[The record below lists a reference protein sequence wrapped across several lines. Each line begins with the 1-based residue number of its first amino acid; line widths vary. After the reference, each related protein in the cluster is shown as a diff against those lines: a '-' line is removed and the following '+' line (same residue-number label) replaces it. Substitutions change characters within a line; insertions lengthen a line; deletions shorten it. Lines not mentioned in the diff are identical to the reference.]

1 MALSGSKSYTLTI
14 GNGPLAITIGTI
26 HSASGLDASSYA
38 EALPTLSLSP
48 KTSQGKTVS
57 VRPPAPRSSSPLEV
71 YHLLASGRPDTLSNL
86 YIYGHR
92 RPRTQLPQVI
102 LFASCCLLVSLYVGA

>member
-38 EALPTLSLSP
+38 EAPPTLSLSP
-48 KTSQGKTVS
+48 YQG
-57 VRPPAPRSSSPLEV
+57 
-71 YHLLASGRPDTLSNL
+71 
-86 YIYGHR
+86 
-92 RPRTQLPQVI
+92 
-102 LFASCCLLVSLYVGA
+102 

>member
-1 MALSGSKSYTLTI
+1 MALSGSKSYTL
-14 GNGPLAITIGTI
+14 TIGTI

-48 KTSQGKTVS
+48 KISQGKTAS

-71 YHLLASGRPDTLSNL
+71 YHLLASGRPETLSNL
-86 YIYGHR
+86 HIYGHR
-92 RPRTQLPQVI
+92 RPHHNYLKS
-102 LFASCCLLVSLYVGA
+102 FCLRPVAFCSPFTWGLE